1 MKPSAPI
8 KSLRILMLIE
18 EGLTPP
24 DSIEGLNEEQ
34 IAPFKTEWDVWSSLK
49 KMGHEVQKLELHNE
63 LGAVRDA
70 IGQFK
75 PQIAFNLM
83 EGFRGNPIYDQ
94 HVVSYL
100 ELIEQ
105 AYTGCNPRG
114 MTLAR
119 DKALTKKIMA
129 YHRIRVPAF
138 AVFARGRAITRP
150 KKLAFPLLVKSV
162 SVEGSIGISQASIV
176 HDEEKLKER
185 VKFIHDS
192 LQTFAIAEQFI
203 EGREL
208 YVGVMGNLRLQTL
221 PVWELIFEKVP
232 EDQPRIAT
240 RRSKFNAAYQ
250 KKWGITSR
258 AAQGLPE
265 GMGKELA
272 HLCKRIFRILGL
284 TGYARLD
291 FRLTPTGELYLLE
304 ANPNPQIACSEDFAD
319 SAKAAGMGYEELIE
333 RILKLGLSYS
343 PEALC

>member
-1 MKPSAPI
+1 MKRRSPI
-8 KSLRILMLIE
+8 KPLRILMLIE
-18 EGLTPP
+18 EGLNPP
-24 DSIEGLNEEQ
+24 DSIEGLNDEQ
-34 IAPFKTEWDVWSSLK
+34 IAPFKTEWDVWSSLR

-70 IGQFK
+70 IAQFK
-75 PQIAFNLM
+75 PQVAFNLM

-105 AYTGCNPRG
+105 PYTGCNPRG

-138 AVFARGRAITRP
+138 AVFPRGRAIVRP
-150 KKLAFPLLVKSV
+150 RKLAFPLMVKSV
-162 SVEGSIGISQASIV
+162 SVEGSIGISQASVV

-192 LQTFAIAEQFI
+192 LSTYAIAEQFI

-208 YVGVMGNLRLQTL
+208 YVGVLGNLRLQTL
-221 PVWELIFEKVP
+221 PIWELVFEKMP

-240 RRSKFNAAYQ
+240 RRSKFNMAYQ

-258 AAQGLPE
+258 AAEGLPE
-265 GMGKELA
+265 AVHKELP
-272 HLCKRIFRILGL
+272 HLCKRIYRILGL

-291 FRLTPTGELYLLE
+291 FRLTADGGLYLLE
-304 ANPNPQIACSEDFAD
+304 ANPNPQIAQNEDFAD
-319 SAKAAGMGYEELIE
+319 SAKAAGVEYEDLLE

>member
-1 MKPSAPI
+1 
-8 KSLRILMLIE
+8 
-18 EGLTPP
+18 
-24 DSIEGLNEEQ
+24 
-34 IAPFKTEWDVWSSLK
+34 
-49 KMGHEVQKLELHNE
+49 
-63 LGAVRDA
+63 
-70 IGQFK
+70 
-75 PQIAFNLM
+75 
-83 EGFRGNPIYDQ
+83 
-94 HVVSYL
+94 
-100 ELIEQ
+100 
-105 AYTGCNPRG
+105 
-114 MTLAR
+114 
-119 DKALTKKIMA
+119 
-129 YHRIRVPAF
+129 
-138 AVFARGRAITRP
+138 
-150 KKLAFPLLVKSV
+150 
-162 SVEGSIGISQASIV
+162 
-176 HDEEKLKER
+176 

-192 LQTFAIAEQFI
+192 LQTYAIAEQYI

-265 GMGKELA
+265 GMEKELA

>member
-1 MKPSAPI
+1 MPRVEVATGPLARTQQARHHRHGADDELPARRPPSRRSMNP
-8 KSLRILMLIE
+8 LRILMLIE
-18 EGLTPP
+18 EGLNPP

-34 IAPFKTEWDVWSSLK
+34 IAPFKTELDVWSALK
-49 KMGHEVQKLELHNE
+49 KMGHDVQKLELHNE

-70 IGQFK
+70 VNNFK

-83 EGFRGNPIYDQ
+83 EGFRDNP
-94 HVVSYL
+94 
-100 ELIEQ
+100 
-105 AYTGCNPRG
+105 
-114 MTLAR
+114 
-119 DKALTKKIMA
+119 LTKKIIA

-138 AVFARGRAITRP
+138 AVFARGRAIVRP
-150 KKLAFPLLVKSV
+150 KKLSFPLLVKSV

-176 HDEEKLKER
+176 HDDEKLKER

-192 LQTFAIAEQFI
+192 LQTYAIAEQYI

-221 PVWELIFEKVP
+221 PIWELIFEKVP

-258 AAQGLPE
+258 AAQDLPE
-265 GMGKELA
+265 GMQKELA
-272 HLCKRIFRILGL
+272 HLCKRIYRILGL

-304 ANPNPQIACSEDFAD
+304 ANPN
-319 SAKAAGMGYEELIE
+319 
-333 RILKLGLSYS
+333 
-343 PEALC
+343 